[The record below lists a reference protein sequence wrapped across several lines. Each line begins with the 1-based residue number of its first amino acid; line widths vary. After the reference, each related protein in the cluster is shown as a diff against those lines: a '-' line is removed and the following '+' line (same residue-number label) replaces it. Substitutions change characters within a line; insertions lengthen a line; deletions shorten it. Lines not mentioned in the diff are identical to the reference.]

1 MSTTTTPRLSTAQVC
16 KLIHHLHANNWDL
29 DQIITAVNS
38 LGEHGTITK
47 WVGPTGV
54 VHTHSTNAQV
64 HETLRELYNAGETP
78 VNRVA
83 IRTTGNVT
91 PAGHN
96 AARRL
101 EYDTD
106 DSTIEYFKVG
116 DRAYSGT
123 ITGVVQREKKPSKV
137 AKATTTAVVVKRN
150 DKYLFRLPNRRH
162 FKVPENDH
170 AMLRVA
176 QSAFEAQGDS
186 DDNRPAPPQ
195 PPVPVVPPPPAPEMP
210 TIDFGEWFRVCT
222 TTTDDAIM
230 RRLVRRPEV
239 SRTIASI
246 IEAKVYDKYTLD
258 ITTATPAQLCS
269 ALTNFAAAHTR
280 CYSRAYIG
288 ETIYEI
294 LHGYMVY
301 HNVIITR
308 HGINEL
314 RTSVLNRCSRLKRR
328 IEFARASDGFLVD
341 YTRRAP

>member
-1 MSTTTTPRLSTAQVC
+1 MSTPTTPTLGTAQVC
-16 KLIHHLHANNWDL
+16 KLIRNLHANNWTL
-29 DQIITAVNS
+29 DQIVRCVNS
-38 LGEHGTITK
+38 TGGNGTISK
-47 WVGPTGV
+47 WTDATGV
-54 VHTHSTNAQV
+54 VYTLSTNDQV
-64 HETLRELYNAGETP
+64 LETLRALYNPGRTP
-78 VNRVA
+78 NTQNANRN
-83 IRTTGNVT
+83 TGTVT
-91 PAGHN
+91 PAGRN

-162 FKVPENDH
+162 FKVPEDDQ

-176 QSAFEAQGDS
+176 QSVFEAQDDS
-186 DDNRPAPPQ
+186 DDTRPVPPQ
-195 PPVPVVPPPPAPEMP
+195 PRDPVEPPAPVPEN
-210 TIDFGEWFRVCT
+210 TAAIDFGVWFRVCT
-222 TTTDDAIM
+222 STADDGMM

-239 SRTIASI
+239 SSTIAAI
-246 IEAKVYDKYTLD
+246 IEAKVYNKYALD

-288 ETIYEI
+288 QTIYEI
-294 LHGYMVY
+294 LYNYMVY
-301 HNVIITR
+301 HDVIITR
-308 HGINEL
+308 EGINEL
-314 RTSVLNRCSRLKRR
+314 RTSVLGRCSRFKGHRLHSSYSLR
-328 IEFARASDGFLVD
+328 
-341 YTRRAP
+341 